1 MNNFLKNTTK
11 KVTLLS
17 VILAII
23 LVAGIVLGAVF
34 GFNKNINVKDAK
46 TLTVSMNSVIY
57 ETERETVNEICKD
70 AFKGVSVLQV
80 KDGKMNGV
88 ECEIMYVFD
97 ASADLTEA
105 KAALEEAFAKKTA
118 AGAAWES
125 LTVTVATGDEVVLA
139 TQAEGY
145 VLRGVIAGVVFAVLA
160 LVYVGLRYRWD
171 MGALVAICVVVG
183 IAVTTALIAACR
195 IVVTNSVMYAIAGA
209 GLLTAIMVLFT
220 MNKLRSVLQEK
231 KTEENVEILVKS
243 VAVKDILTTA
253 IFACFAFVLV
263 GAFGGT
269 AGSWFMVS
277 ALAGLV
283 VATFIA
289 LVYAPALYLPFME
302 LADKNAEKNATY
314 KGAKKGEKKAPVA
327 EVAEVAET
335 EEA

>member
-17 VILAII
+17 VILAIV
-23 LVAGIVLGAVF
+23 LVVGIVLGAVF

-57 ETERETVNEICKD
+57 ETERETVNGICKE
-70 AFKGVSVLQV
+70 AFKGLSVLQV
-80 KDGKMNGV
+80 KDGEMDGV

-97 ASADLTEA
+97 ASADLAAA
-105 KAALEEAFAKKTA
+105 KAALEEKFAAQTA
-118 AGAAWES
+118 EGAAWES

-160 LVYVGLRYRWD
+160 FVYVGLRYRWD
-171 MGALVAICVVVG
+171 MAALTGICVLLG
-183 IAVTTALIAACR
+183 IALTTALVAACR

-220 MNKLRSVLQEK
+220 MNKLRPVLQEK
-231 KTEENVEILVKS
+231 KTEENVEILANS
-243 VAVKDILTTA
+243 IAVKEILTAA
-253 IFACFAFVLV
+253 ILACFAFVLV

-269 AGSWFMVS
+269 SGSWFMVS
-277 ALAGLV
+277 ALVGLA
-283 VATFIA
+283 VATFIG
-289 LVYAPALYLPFME
+289 LMYAPALYLPFMN

-314 KGAKKGEKKAPVA
+314 KGAKMGEKKAPA
-327 EVAEVAET
+327 KET
-335 EEA
+335 EEQA

>member
-17 VILAII
+17 VLLAIV
-23 LVAGIVLGAVF
+23 LVVGIVLGAVF

-57 ETERETVNEICKD
+57 ETERETVNGICKE
-70 AFKGVSVLQV
+70 AFKGLSVLQV
-80 KDGKMNGV
+80 KDGEMDGV

-97 ASADLTEA
+97 ASADLAAA
-105 KAALEEAFAKKTA
+105 KAALEEKFAAKTA
-118 AGAAWES
+118 EGAAWET

-145 VLRGVIAGVVFAVLA
+145 ILRGVIAGVVFAVLA

-171 MGALVAICVVVG
+171 MAALVGICVLLG

-220 MNKLRSVLQEK
+220 LNKLRSVLQEK
-231 KTEENVEILVKS
+231 KTQDNVEILANS
-243 VAVKDILTTA
+243 VAVKEILTTA
-253 IFACFAFVLV
+253 VLACLAFVLV

-277 ALAGLV
+277 ALVGLV
-283 VATFIA
+283 VATFIS
-289 LVYAPALYLPFME
+289 LMYAPALYLPFMNA
-302 LADKNAEKNATY
+302 ADKLAEKNATY
-314 KGAKKGEKKAPVA
+314 KGAKKGEKKEPAK
-327 EVAEVAET
+327 T
-335 EEA
+335 EEQA